1 MTGGLQEQVTDG
13 KKWFGYGL
21 QPASSAVIGSLQVP
35 YIYEDRVSQEDFTNA
50 LKKAME
56 MRPAVY
62 TKMAAAGIKHVET
75 CYNFKDYEDNWVKL
89 MDEFIEKHGS
99 YETRKNY
106 KRWHLLEVA

>member
-1 MTGGLQEQVTDG
+1 
-13 KKWFGYGL
+13 
-21 QPASSAVIGSLQVP
+21 VP